1 MATLTMRM
9 LQEQITELSNKVAAL
24 EESVKTKARKRFAGL
39 KVGDT
44 FELAGLTWKILDITT
59 EGYMCLADKLTD
71 KMMFDKTSNDWVK
84 SQLREYLNTEFIEK
98 IADEVGEENIVSFKR
113 DLLSLDG
120 QTEYGECEDKVSLL
134 TIDEYRKYRSLI
146 PNTDDYWWWLI
157 SPWSTAC
164 NDWNTTVA
172 VVSSSGN
179 FYDYDC
185 FNYCGVRPVCIFS
198 SSIFESEESVNG

>member
-1 MATLTMRM
+1 MATLTMEM
-9 LQEQITELSNKVAAL
+9 LQEQITELSNRIAVLEGNVKV
-24 EESVKTKARKRFAGL
+24 KARKCFAGL

-44 FELAGLTWKILDITT
+44 FELAGLNWKILDITA

-71 KMMFDKTSNDWVK
+71 KMIFDENSNDWVQ

-98 IADEVGEENIVSFKR
+98 IADEIDEEDIVSFKR
-113 DLLSLDG
+113 DLFSLDG

-134 TIDEYRKYRSLI
+134 TVDEYRKYRKLI

-164 NDWNTTVA
+164 NDWSTSVA
-172 VVSSSGN
+172 VVSSSGYV
-179 FYDYDC
+179 YDYGC
-185 FNYCGVRPVCIFS
+185 CNFGGVRPFCIFS
-198 SSIFESEESVNG
+198 PSIFESKE

>member
-1 MATLTMRM
+1 MATLTMKM

-24 EESVKTKARKRFAGL
+24 EGSVKTKVRKHFAGL

-59 EGYMCLADKLTD
+59 EGYMCLADRLTD
-71 KMMFDKTSNDWVK
+71 RMAFDSSSNDWIQ
-84 SQLREYLNTEFIEK
+84 SQLREYLNTELIEK
-98 IADEVGEENIVSFKR
+98 IADEIGEENIVSFKR

-134 TIDEYRKYRSLI
+134 TVDEYRKCRKLI

-164 NDWNTTVA
+164 NDWSTSVA
-172 VVSSSGN
+172 VVSSSGGIYRN
-179 FYDYDC
+179 GCDVDD
-185 FNYCGVRPVCIFS
+185 GVRPVCIFS
-198 SSIFESEESVNG
+198 PSIFESKE

>member
-1 MATLTMRM
+1 MATLTMKM

-24 EESVKTKARKRFAGL
+24 EGNVKAKARKRFTGL
-39 KVGDT
+39 KVGEA
-44 FELAGLTWKILDITT
+44 FKLAGLSWKILDITD
-59 EGYMCLADKLTD
+59 EGYMCLADRLTD
-71 KMMFDKTSNDWVK
+71 KMMFDETSNDWVQ

-98 IADEVGEENIVSFKR
+98 IADEIGEEDIVSFKR
-113 DLLSLDG
+113 DLFSLDG

-134 TIDEYRKYRSLI
+134 TVDEYRKYRKLI

-164 NDWNTTVA
+164 NDWSTSGL

-179 FYDYDC
+179 FNCSICCND
-185 FNYCGVRPVCIFS
+185 CGVRPVCIFS
-198 SSIFESEESVNG
+198 PSIFESKE

>member
-1 MATLTMRM
+1 MATLTMEM
-9 LQEQITELSNKVAAL
+9 LQKQITELSNKVAVL
-24 EESVKTKARKRFAGL
+24 EGSVKTKVRKHFSDL

-44 FELAGLTWKILDITT
+44 FELAGLTWKILDITA

-71 KMMFDKTSNDWVK
+71 KMTFDEKSNDWVK

-98 IADEVGEENIVSFKR
+98 IADEIGEENIVSFKR

-164 NDWNTTVA
+164 NDWSTSVTVL
-172 VVSSSGN
+172 SSSGIVN
-179 FYDYDC
+179 RNICD
-185 FNYCGVRPVCIFS
+185 NYLGVRPVCIFS
-198 SSIFESEESVNG
+198 PSIFESKE

>member
-1 MATLTMRM
+1 MATLTMKM

-44 FELAGLTWKILDITT
+44 FELAGLTWKILDITS
-59 EGYMCLADKLTD
+59 EGYMCLADKFED
-71 KMMFDKTSNDWVK
+71 KMVFDEQSNNWIT

-98 IADEVGEENIVSFKR
+98 IADGIGEENIVSFKR

-134 TIDEYRKYRSLI
+134 TVDEYRKYRKLI

-164 NDWNTTVA
+164 NDWSTSVS
-172 VVSSSGN
+172 VVSSSGLI
-179 FYDYDC
+179 DYC
-185 FNYCGVRPVCIFS
+185 SCNGNGGVRPVCIFS
-198 SSIFESEESVNG
+198 PSIFESKE

>member
-1 MATLTMRM
+1 MATLTMKM

-24 EESVKTKARKRFAGL
+24 EGSVKTKVRKNFAGL

-59 EGYMCLADKLTD
+59 EGYMCLADKLAD
-71 KMMFDKTSNDWVK
+71 KMTFDEKSNDWVK

-98 IADEVGEENIVSFKR
+98 IADEIGEENIVSFKR

-134 TIDEYRKYRSLI
+134 TVDEYRKYRSLI
-146 PNTDDYWWWLI
+146 PNTNNYWWWLI

-164 NDWNTTVA
+164 NDWNATIYF
-172 VVSSSGN
+172 VSSSGN
-179 FYDYDC
+179 VFRGDC
-185 FNYCGVRPVCIFS
+185 SSRGGVRPVCIFS
-198 SSIFESEESVNG
+198 PSIFESKE

>member
-1 MATLTMRM
+1 MATLTMKM

-24 EESVKTKARKRFAGL
+24 EGSVKTKVRKHFAGL

-59 EGYMCLADKLTD
+59 EGYMCLADKLAD
-71 KMMFDKTSNDWVK
+71 KMTFDEKSNDWVK

-98 IADEVGEENIVSFKR
+98 IADEIGEENIVSFKR

-164 NDWNTTVA
+164 NDWSTSVT
-172 VVSSSGN
+172 VVSSSGRV
-179 FYDYDC
+179 DYYGCD
-185 FNYCGVRPVCIFS
+185 YYIGVRPVCIFS
-198 SSIFESEESVNG
+198 PSIFESKE

>member
-1 MATLTMRM
+1 MATLTMKM

-24 EESVKTKARKRFAGL
+24 EGKVKARKSFTNL

-44 FELAGLTWKILDITT
+44 FELAGLTWKILDITA

-120 QTEYGECEDKVSLL
+120 QTEYGEYEDKVSLL
-134 TIDEYRKYRSLI
+134 TVDEYRKYRSLI
-146 PNTDDYWWWLI
+146 PNTDEYWWWLVT
-157 SPWSTAC
+157 PWSTAC
-164 NDWNTTVA
+164 NDWSTAVA
-172 VVSSSGN
+172 VVSSSG
-179 FYDYDC
+179 YVGGSDC
-185 FNYCGVRPVCIFS
+185 NGDDGVRPVCIFS
-198 SSIFESEESVNG
+198 SSIFESEE